1 MMRSAKN
8 PVSSGGEGQGEEA
21 SDDIP
26 VMINY
31 LMPLTGR
38 PAATFGRPISE
49 CYLNHFLSIIYA
61 NLLSK
66 LVEGFIEGQKGNIR

>member
-1 MMRSAKN
+1 MRDE
-8 PVSSGGEGQGEEA
+8 GRGEGEGEGA

-26 VMINY
+26 VKINY

-38 PAATFGRPISE
+38 PAATFGRPIVG

-61 NLLSK
+61 NLLIK
-66 LVEGFIEGQKGNIR
+66 LVQGFIEGPKGNIR